1 MDRTEAK
8 KGINK
13 FGFRFGISLLLIV
26 VVELLAVAIISPL
39 LADKGTDV
47 RVLASFGLTI
57 FAVDVVG
64 FTSAFCL
71 CKKLPKGELE
81 HEKLGVKR
89 FILGIPM
96 VAGICMVGM
105 LIGLPLH
112 FLVTIPFGVSP
123 SEGSEIGALMMNST
137 LLPRVITVGILAPIF
152 EELIFRKILIDRL
165 SYYSKYMAVLVSG
178 VAFGL
183 FHGNFQQC
191 FFAMG
196 LGWFFGY
203 IYTKTG
209 NIKYTIAHHMIVNMT
224 TSIITMY
231 FGGRYVDALQKVDMA
246 ALQMGQ
252 IKPEDMQN
260 LMPILTYVG
269 YLMILFIIGV
279 IGIILLLVNKK
290 KMTLQPVENELPKQE
305 AKKAAFSSRGLWL
318 IYGVCIF
325 MFLRTYVPNML
336 HPMVEATVSEER
348 SEVVNI
354 VDGEFALESVSIP
367 LEVTEAGSGE
377 FSVEIQSE
385 DNNSYFISG
394 VVLRKP
400 DGEVDRS
407 FSAGTMTGT
416 FVENLQQGT
425 YQVEVY
431 FLTNPEDYQNFSKEY
446 LAPENGGD
454 SAEDEGPDADF
465 YKDGNYLM
473 NYKFSMTYKVH
484 K

>member
-112 FLVTIPFGVSP
+112 LLVTVPFGVSL
-123 SEGSEIGALMMNST
+123 SDGSTIGTLMMNST

-152 EELIFRKILIDRL
+152 EELIFRKILVDRL

-178 VAFGL
+178 IVFGL

-196 LGWFFGY
+196 LGWFFAY
-203 IYTKTG
+203 IYAKTG
-209 NIKYTIAHHMIVNMT
+209 NIKYTIAYHMIVNMT
-224 TSIITMY
+224 TSVITMY
-231 FGGRYVDALQKVDMA
+231 LSGRYMDALSKVDMA

-260 LMPILTYVG
+260 IAPILAYVG
-269 YLMILFIIGV
+269 YLVLLFIIGV

-290 KMTLQPVENELPKQE
+290 KMTLQPVENELPKAE
-305 AKKAAFSSRGLWL
+305 AKKSAFRSIGLWL
-318 IYGVCIF
+318 AYGACIIMF
-325 MFLRTYVPNML
+325 MDTYVPNML
-336 HPMVEATVSEER
+336 HPMVATTVSEER
-348 SEVVNI
+348 SEVVSI

-367 LEVTEAGSGE
+367 LEVTEAGSGQL
-377 FSVEIQSE
+377 SVEIQSE
-385 DNNSYFISG
+385 DGDSHFITG

-400 DGEVDRS
+400 NGDVDRS

-416 FVENLQQGT
+416 FEENLQQGT

-431 FLTNPEDYQNFSKEY
+431 FLTNPEDYKNFSKTY
-446 LAPENGGD
+446 FAPEDGD
-454 SAEDEGPDADF
+454 DEGPDADF